1 MDMYMYAILK
11 IISLQ
16 IYNRFSLFDDIYDTQ
31 YIILNIQIDICIY
44 KYRLKL

>member
-1 MDMYMYAILK
+1 MDMYMYTILK
-11 IISLQ
+11 IIGLQ
-16 IYNRFSLFDDIYDTQ
+16 IYNRFSLSDDIYDMQ